1 MPPES
6 PGPVN
11 ENLPPQSSG
20 RGRVLRNRMVETVLS
35 ACLVTTLAAGAAVA
49 AYASSQR
56 ASSDDPA
63 AQPVSEAEE
72 LRLGYFGNLT
82 HAPALVGLETGIFDD
97 ELGSTSLSAQAFNAG
112 PAAIEALNAGA
123 IDATFIG
130 PNPAINSFIQS
141 EGESLRVVAGATSGG
156 AQLVVRA
163 GIDKPED
170 LRGATLATPQ
180 LGNTQDVALRTWLSD
195 NGLTT
200 ATGDPGDV
208 LITPT
213 ENALSL
219 QLFSSGDLD
228 GAWVPEP
235 WAARLVL
242 EAGGTVLVDEKDL
255 WPGGRFPT
263 TLLVVDADY
272 LARHPEQVKSLLRGE
287 LRAVEWLAARTG
299 DAGNTA
305 DAAQVLNRGL
315 ESAQAKPLPD
325 AVMDRALSHLHFTE
339 DPLSNSLEQLLADGI
354 AAGTATEYDIGGL
367 VNLTL
372 LDEVRAEAELAP
384 IPETTQREGDGSYE

>member
-1 MPPES
+1 MPPEI
-6 PGPVN
+6 PVPVN
-11 ENLPPQSSG
+11 ENLPPRPSG
-20 RGRVLRNRMVETVLS
+20 RGRVLRNRVVETVLS
-35 ACLVTTLAAGAAVA
+35 ACLVTTVAAGAAVA

-56 ASSDDPA
+56 AASGDPA

-97 ELGSTSLSAQAFNAG
+97 ELGSTSLSTHAFNAG

-163 GIDKPED
+163 GIDEPED

-200 ATGDPGDV
+200 GTGNPGDV

-263 TLLVVDADY
+263 TLLVVAADY
-272 LARHPEQVKSLLRGE
+272 LTRHPEQVKALLRGE
-287 LRAVEWLAARTG
+287 LRSVEWLAAKTG
-299 DAGNTA
+299 EAGNTA
-305 DAAQVLNRGL
+305 EAAQVLNRGL

-325 AVMDRALSHLHFTE
+325 AVMGRALSHLEFTQ

-354 AAGTATEYDIGGL
+354 AAGTATEYDIDGI
-367 VNLTL
+367 VDLTL
-372 LDEVRAEAELAP
+372 LNEVRAESALAP
-384 IPETTQREGDGSYE
+384 IPATAQREGDGSS